1 MKQKV
6 YISLPITGHEKTV
19 RARWDAAVN
28 KIRSN
33 KFFGDDV
40 EFYGPNDIDSFDEN
54 GKNYTPEDEGKD
66 WAWYMGECIKDLL
79 RCDVIYMTS
88 GYRASAGC
96 RTELAI
102 ARERQMTIVIADDAD
117 DIIVHPV

>member
-1 MKQKV
+1 
-6 YISLPITGHEKTV
+6 
-19 RARWDAAVN
+19 
-28 KIRSN
+28 
-33 KFFGDDV
+33 
-40 EFYGPNDIDSFDEN
+40 
-54 GKNYTPEDEGKD
+54 
-66 WAWYMGECIKDLL
+66 MGECIKDLL